1 MLEFKML
8 KPTEK
13 NILELERLRRNAY
26 SFSDDSLEEIKSY
39 YAYMIIEGKVFVWG
53 AFLDSALIAG
63 CYVSQSRQSLYIEQ
77 LFVRKDV
84 QYHPDLHVGTA
95 LIKYVLQH
103 KEEIESF
110 FHASF
115 HDANV
120 EPASQALTGY
130 YEKLGFRN
138 TNDSLNTFRKRI

>member
-1 MLEFKML
+1 M
-8 KPTEK
+8 
-13 NILELERLRRNAY
+13 
-26 SFSDDSLEEIKSY
+26 
-39 YAYMIIEGKVFVWG
+39 G
-53 AFLDSALIAG
+53 AFLGSVLIAG

-115 HDANV
+115 HDAYHAMGCKSGSD
-120 EPASQALTGY
+120 EYPSYCG
-130 YEKLGFRN
+130 
-138 TNDSLNTFRKRI
+138 